1 MNQRNATYKAQYKGG
16 KDNFSARYVAEYL
29 AVPKIC
35 VNTHTHTHTHTHILT
50 AYPSCVNLHIFRQT
64 ANTGKSFFGESVA
77 TTRTRIPNHLN
88 PCGYGIQ

>member
-29 AVPKIC
+29 VVPKIC
-35 VNTHTHTHTHTHILT
+35 VNTHTHTHILT

>member
-35 VNTHTHTHTHTHILT
+35 VNTHTHTHTFSPPIPRALIYTFSGKQPT
-50 AYPSCVNLHIFRQT
+50 PANPFSGNLSPLHALVSLIT
-64 ANTGKSFFGESVA
+64 
-77 TTRTRIPNHLN
+77 
-88 PCGYGIQ
+88 